1 MTAPAL
7 TIAGLQVHCRGTQ
20 ILHGID
26 LPAIE
31 PGTLVALVGPNGAG
45 KSTLLRSLA
54 GLLPTTGSLSLGDFD
69 LLRCSRRERA
79 QQMGFMPQQLP
90 DGIAMSVLETL
101 LGALHAG
108 QTGQTPDAIQRA
120 HGVLEQ
126 LGIVHLAMRPLEQ
139 LSGGQRQLV
148 SLAQAM
154 IREPSLLLLDEP
166 TSALDLHHQNR
177 VMGTVRGLA
186 DQGRIV
192 VVVLHDLALA
202 ARWADRL
209 VVLANGRVQATGG
222 PQETLTPSLL
232 ANVYKVDA
240 RVETCSRGHL
250 QIAVDAS
257 L

>member
-7 TIAGLQVHCRGTQ
+7 TITELKVHCRGTQ

-26 LPAIE
+26 LPAIA

-54 GLLPTTGSLSLGDFD
+54 GLLPTSGSLHLGDLD
-69 LLRCSRRERA
+69 LLRCSRRDRA
-79 QQMGFMPQQLP
+79 QQLGFMPQQLP

-108 QTGQTPDAIQRA
+108 QMGQTPDAVQRA
-120 HGVLEQ
+120 HGVLEH

-177 VMGTVRGLA
+177 VMGIVRGLA

-209 VVLANGRVQATGG
+209 VVLANGRVQASGS
-222 PQETLTPSLL
+222 PKQTLTPTLL
-232 ANVYKVDA
+232 ADVYKVDA

>member
-1 MTAPAL
+1 MKAQAL
-7 TIAGLQVHCRGTQ
+7 TISGLQVHSRGTR

-26 LPAIE
+26 LPAIA
-31 PGTLVALVGPNGAG
+31 PGTLVGLVGPNGAG

-54 GLLPTTGSLSLGDFD
+54 GLLPTTGSLYLGALD

-79 QQMGFMPQQLP
+79 QQLAFMPQQLP

-108 QTGQTPDAIQRA
+108 RATHIPDAVKRA
-120 HGVLEQ
+120 HGVLEH
-126 LGIVHLAMRPLEQ
+126 LGIVHLAMRPLDQ

-177 VMGTVRGLA
+177 VMGTLRGLA

-192 VVVLHDLALA
+192 IVVLHDLPLA

-209 VVLANGRVQATGG
+209 VVLANGRALASGS
-222 PQETLTPSLL
+222 PQQTLTPALL
-232 ANVYKVDA
+232 AEVYKVEA